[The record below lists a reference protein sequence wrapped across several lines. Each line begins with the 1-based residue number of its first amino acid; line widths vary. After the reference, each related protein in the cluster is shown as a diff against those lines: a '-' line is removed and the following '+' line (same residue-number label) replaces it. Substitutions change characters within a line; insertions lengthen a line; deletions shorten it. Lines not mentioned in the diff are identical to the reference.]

1 MKMRGLIIGIGAAG
15 NKAVINAIEKGVVD
29 LEDCMLINSTL
40 NDIPAKYKD
49 SAYILGVNT
58 GGGCGKERTKSKD
71 AILEDLKAGRIPVKN
86 KIENSKETYSFI
98 AIASSTEGGTG
109 SGAATMLAFYAQSVI
124 KLPVHLI
131 GFTGF
136 GSDPRGL
143 QNTMEYFEDLEKGV
157 IMHLIRNDRFL
168 AETRSRMKAEV
179 AANDEFATLLNTIQG
194 CPIVE
199 STQNIDPRDLYKVV
213 NTSGYEVVE
222 YMSLDEKIRNK
233 QDFEDALTR
242 MCDESHAMETSPSML
257 RLAVIINVPENA
269 QMYCEDY
276 SVLKQ
281 RYGNCFEIYEHR
293 QSEPGGDFVAFIA
306 SGMKMPMDEVKAI
319 YDSYSEESE
328 AVDKSEDDF
337 FDKVKSMK
345 GNPADS
351 MFTMGTAAEVNS
363 GSEDDFF
370 AQFTAGGKKGDS
382 PKATTAVDPV
392 EEY

>member
-1 MKMRGLIIGIGAAG
+1 MKMRGLIVGIGAAG

-29 LEDCMLINSTL
+29 LVDCMLINSTL

-49 SAYILGVNT
+49 NAYILRVNT

-86 KIENSKETYSFI
+86 KIENSSNPYSFI
-98 AIASSTEGGTG
+98 AIVSSTEGGTG
-109 SGAATMLAFYAQSVI
+109 SGAATMLAYYAQEVI

-157 IMHLIRNDRFL
+157 IMHLIRNDRFM
-168 AETRSRMKAEV
+168 AETRSRTKAEL
-179 AANDEFATLLNTIQG
+179 AANDEFATLLDVIQG
-194 CPIVE
+194 QPIVE

-213 NTSGYEVVE
+213 NTPGYEIVE
-222 YMSLDEKIRNK
+222 YLPLEDKIRNK
-233 QDFEDALTR
+233 SDFEGVLTR

-257 RLAVIINVPENA
+257 RLAVIINVPENS

-276 SVLKQ
+276 SILRQ
-281 RYGNCFEIYEHR
+281 RYGNWFEISEHR
-293 QSEPGGDFVAFIA
+293 QSEPGGDFIAFIA
-306 SGMKMPMDEVKAI
+306 SGMKMPMNEVKAI
-319 YDSYSEESE
+319 YDSYSAESE

-337 FDKVKSMK
+337 FSNVKKMK
-345 GNPADS
+345 GNPEDA
-351 MFTMGTAAEVNS
+351 MFTMSTAAEINS

-370 AQFTAGGKKGDS
+370 AKFVAEKKGDS
-382 PKATTAVDPV
+382 PKSAVDPV